1 MDRWPRRAVGEL
13 RSWPRAKHL
22 SLGADLCP
30 VSQFKSIHCPTVSSF
45 ATNLQI
51 QEVFATGVRSSE
63 VRLVTAL
70 LGNQEGGKKRVV

>member
-30 VSQFKSIHCPTVSSF
+30 VSQFKSIHCPTVSS
-45 ATNLQI
+45 LQPI
-51 QEVFATGVRSSE
+51 FKYRKCLQLESE
-63 VRLVTAL
+63 VRLVIAL